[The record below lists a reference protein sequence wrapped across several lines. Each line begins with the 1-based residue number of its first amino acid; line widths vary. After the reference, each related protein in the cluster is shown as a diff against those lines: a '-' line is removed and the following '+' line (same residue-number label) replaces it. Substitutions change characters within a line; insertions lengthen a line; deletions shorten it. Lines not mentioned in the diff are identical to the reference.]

1 MYGEI
6 KILKDKIK
14 MDIQI
19 NLFWFTNLKIEV
31 LKQMMVIFEH
41 YDIKI

>member
-14 MDIQI
+14 MHIQI

-31 LKQMMVIFEH
+31 LK
-41 YDIKI
+41 